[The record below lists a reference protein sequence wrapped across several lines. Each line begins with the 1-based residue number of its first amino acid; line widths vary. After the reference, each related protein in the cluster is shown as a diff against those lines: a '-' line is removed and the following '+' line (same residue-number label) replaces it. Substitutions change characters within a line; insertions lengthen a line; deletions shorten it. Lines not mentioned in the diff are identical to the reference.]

1 MDCFIIEGPSKI
13 DGEVEI
19 SGSKNSSLAILFA
32 TLLTDEK
39 CVLNNVPQLMDIKTT
54 YEILSFTGKS
64 CFFGFKRFEV
74 KEKSDIKAEAPY
86 DLVRKMRASV
96 LVAGPMLARFKYAKF
111 SMPGGC
117 AIGLRPIDIH
127 LEGFKK
133 FGADIQMQEG
143 YVILK
148 AKKIKP
154 AVINLKFPS
163 VGATENLMMAA
174 SLIEGK
180 TVIKNAAKEPEIE
193 DLSEVLNKM
202 GAKVIGAGSDTI
214 TICGV
219 KKLNGFTHTVIP
231 DRIEAQTFMIL
242 GAMCGRVRV
251 KNVCVKHCKN
261 LIDKLKKSG
270 AKVLIKDNFV
280 EVIKPSKIKAVNVVT
295 NPYPGFPTDIQ
306 AQWMAYMCLCDSKAK
321 ITENIFENRFM
332 HVAELNRMGANISV
346 SGNTA
351 VVKGVKNLIGA
362 VVMASDLRA
371 GAGLILAAISA
382 FGRSKI
388 RRVYH
393 IDRGYE
399 KIEEKL
405 SKLGARIKRVE
416 E

>member
-39 CVLNNVPQLMDIKTT
+39 CILNNVPELVDIKTT
-54 YEILSFTGKS
+54 YKILSYTGKN
-64 CFFGFKRFEV
+64 CFFGFNRFEV
-74 KEKSDIKAEAPY
+74 EEKSNIITEAPY

-117 AIGLRPIDIH
+117 AIGTRPIDMH
-127 LEGFKK
+127 LEGFKRL
-133 FGADIQMQEG
+133 GAEISMEEG

-148 AKKIKP
+148 SRKLKP
-154 AVINLKFPS
+154 AVIKLRFPS

-180 TVIKNAAKEPEIE
+180 TVIKNAAREPEIE
-193 DLSEVLNKM
+193 DLASVLNKM
-202 GAKVIGAGSDTI
+202 GARVYGAGSDTI
-214 TICGV
+214 TVYGV

-242 GAMCGRVRV
+242 GAMCGRVRL
-251 KNVCVKHCKN
+251 KNIVAKHCRT
-261 LIDKLKKSG
+261 LINKLKKSG
-270 AKVLIKDNFV
+270 ASVKIVDDYL
-280 EVIKPSKIKAVNVVT
+280 EVSKGRNIKAVNIKT
-295 NPYPGFPTDIQ
+295 EPYPGFPTDIQ
-306 AQWMAYMCLCDSKAK
+306 AQWMAYMCLCNWKAK
-321 ITENIFENRFM
+321 ITETIFENRFM
-332 HVAELNRMGANISV
+332 HVAELNRMGAIISV
-346 SGNTA
+346 KGNTA
-351 VVKGVKNLIGA
+351 TVVGVKNLIGA
-362 VVMASDLRA
+362 TVMISDLRA
-371 GAGLILAAISA
+371 GAGLILAALSA

-399 KIEEKL
+399 RIEMKL
-405 SKLGARIKRVE
+405 SKLGANIKRIE